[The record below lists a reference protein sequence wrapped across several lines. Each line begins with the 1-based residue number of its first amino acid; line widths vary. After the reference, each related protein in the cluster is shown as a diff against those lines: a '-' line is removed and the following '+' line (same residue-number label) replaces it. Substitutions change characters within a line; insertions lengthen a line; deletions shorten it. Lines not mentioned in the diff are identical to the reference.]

1 MSGGDSE
8 YLGEILSGDG
18 AVDESLALNDLGL
31 DLADFVVV
39 ATDDLVVLLLG
50 LVEADDLA
58 SQLVADLHD
67 LLLGGEEGIVA
78 GGRSRSRSR
87 SGSGSGGSGGS
98 SGGRTSGTS
107 IRAARTGVRTART
120 TERASVRATRTTKRA
135 GVRTSMGT
143 SIRAGVRASEGT
155 TRTTELEM
163 RERIDCVRERDRRG
177 QGQERGQ
184 ERGREREQRRGLGLG
199 RPWRERTSS
208 HYSLMS
214 VLGVA
219 YPNIS
224 SPEVGAEERLLNM
237 SIAGAAAAEGA
248 AGAGAAGAAEAG
260 AFLLSFFFLSNQPI
274 FSGAV

>member
-67 LLLGGEEGIVA
+67 LLLGGKEGIVA

-87 SGSGSGGSGGS
+87 SGGSGGS

-107 IRAARTGVRTART
+107 IRAARTGIRTART
-120 TERASVRATRTTKRA
+120 TERASVRTTRTTERA
-135 GVRTSMGT
+135 GIRTSVGT
-143 SIRAGVRASEGT
+143 SVRAGVRASEGT

-177 QGQERGQ
+177 QGQERG
-184 ERGREREQRRGLGLG
+184 REREQRRGLGLG
-199 RPWRERTSS
+199 RPWRERNSS

-248 AGAGAAGAAEAG
+248 AGAGAAGAAGAG

>member
-78 GGRSRSRSR
+78 SGRSRSRSG

-135 GVRTSMGT
+135 GVRTSVGT
-143 SIRAGVRASEGT
+143 GVRAGVRASEGT

-163 RERIDCVRERDRRG
+163 RERINCVRERDRR
-177 QGQERGQ
+177 EREQ
-184 ERGREREQRRGLGLG
+184 RRGLEREQRRGLGLG
-199 RPWRERTSS
+199 RPWRERNSS

-248 AGAGAAGAAEAG
+248 AGAGAAGAAGAG